1 MKGGLKI
8 LALILCVCIVSV
20 ALAACDPQGGS
31 SGKHH
36 FKYSNG
42 RWEWSEDLSTAYYVA
57 ECGDMLCSEADRQ
70 KATVVLLN
78 AVEPTC
84 VSDGKVECMAT
95 VKIDGVVYTDTHTVT
110 VAALGH
116 SYVGWRYDRDC
127 HWMECTRCGAQISYG
142 AHEYESGGCTVCGK
156 NFYSLMVTSTAL
168 SNVIT
173 YIYDNTY
180 KNVKFDGTDGKTLG
194 IDVELDLVLGDE
206 TYTLVAK
213 GNLDI
218 RPEVTSKAAAA
229 EVQDNS
235 ELYIGIKKGAK
246 TVMGIG
252 YDVEGKGVDN
262 LKPYLYLVSTDDNG
276 ANPVVKKVYGMSIA
290 KMMNDNANIE
300 YAEGTFAT
308 SSANGGGVDIVAIIK
323 ALPKLIGS
331 TLFGSTCKIAPFGD
345 GGTQYVFNFD
355 LKNTITSLASGG
367 ITDLLGLF
375 GDAVNDYIGPVVDG
389 IKSLL
394 PEDMAA
400 QVTQP
405 GAEGLKQLLAA
416 VAKMLGN
423 NKENNVTGTF
433 TFNFNKDNTFNS
445 ASIDIDASK
454 LVKYINDQATAKGEQ
469 GTDFDGMI
477 TINFDKLVLSNT
489 GTVDTF
495 AGTPLEGQITTG
507 DANVTNILD
516 FALEATAIGADD
528 TYEISVNF
536 DANPFAFVDMMKY
549 SAKQD
554 TNGDKVIDYKDGDT
568 LEGQAFWQEK
578 LVACLKNLGTA
589 KIIVTKPGYGAS
601 TFDADKAAAEG
612 VVAGDVIIYAN
623 FDPSNEDAAVD
634 LFIWNEADG
643 AEVVLL
649 KDSEGNNLFPLSLN
663 DFADKTIKDS
673 GIQSGTPIP
682 ATSSA
687 VYIGDIFGYVE
698 TFMSYLEPLF
708 DSFSASAEDMSFT
721 IKYASL
727 INNVVMPVI
736 AELAK
741 IESLKFNTEWVDA
754 NLENLLAI
762 IFGSVPEGGDALVP
776 ADEVV
781 FTLESFEY
789 AGEVIYD
796 AAT

>member
-1 MKGGLKI
+1 MKRKLFIMIVAVLVICLTAGI
-8 LALILCVCIVSV
+8 LLT
-20 ALAACDPQGGS
+20 ACKPKDPG
-31 SGKHH
+31 
-36 FKYSNG
+36 
-42 RWEWSEDLSTAYYVA
+42 SED
-57 ECGDMLCSEADRQ
+57 EG
-70 KATVVLLN
+70 
-78 AVEPTC
+78 
-84 VSDGKVECMAT
+84 
-95 VKIDGVVYTDTHTVT
+95 
-110 VAALGH
+110 
-116 SYVGWRYDRDC
+116 
-127 HWMECTRCGAQISYG
+127 
-142 AHEYESGGCTVCGK
+142 SGGGGGNTDSG
-156 NFYSLMVTSTAL
+156 SMVTSTAL

-308 SSANGGGVDIVAIIK
+308 ASAEEGGMDVVAIIK
-323 ALPKLIGS
+323 AIPKLLGS
-331 TLFGSTCKIAPFGD
+331 TLFGSTCKVNAFGD
-345 GGTQYVFNFD
+345 GGVQYVFNFD
-355 LKNTITSLASGG
+355 LKNTITGLASGG

-400 QVTQP
+400 QVTKP

-416 VAKMLGN
+416 VAKMLGDD
-423 NKENNVTGTF
+423 KQNNVEGTF

-454 LVKYINDQATAKGEQ
+454 LVAYLNSQAETAAEGDESAGKV
-469 GTDFDGMI
+469 TVNI
-477 TINFDKLVLSNT
+477 DKLVLSNDV
-489 GTVDTF
+489 TVNVF
-495 AGTPLEGQITTG
+495 EGTPLEGKVG
-507 DANVTNILD
+507 NAADEVKNILD
-516 FALEATAIGADD
+516 FYAVINAVGADD
-528 TYEISVNF
+528 NYKMTVDF
-536 DANPFAFVDMMKY
+536 DVNPFAFVDMMKY

-554 TNGDKVIDYKDGDT
+554 TNGDKVIDDKDKDT
-568 LEGQAFWQEK
+568 LDGQAFWQEK
-578 LVACLKNLGTA
+578 LVACLKKLGTA
-589 KIIVTKPGYGAS
+589 KIIVTKSNYGKS
-601 TFDADKAAAEG
+601 TFDAAKAEAEG
-612 VVAGDVIIYAN
+612 VTAGDVIIYAK
-623 FDPSNEDAAVD
+623 FDASNEAEAVD
-634 LFIWNEADG
+634 LFIWNEAENKPATFG
-643 AEVVLL
+643 GLT
-649 KDSEGNNLFPLSLN
+649 FPMSLEF
-663 DFADKTIKDS
+663 FADKMIKDS
-673 GIQSGTPIP
+673 TIQSGTPIP

-687 VYIGDIFGYVE
+687 EPDIGAIFGYVE
-698 TFMSYLEPLF
+698 TFMHYLEPLF
-708 DSFSASAEDMSFT
+708 ASFGVNADDMSFT

-727 INNVVMPVI
+727 ISDVVMPVI
-736 AELAK
+736 AALGDMENPKLDTSWL
-741 IESLKFNTEWVDA
+741 EG
-754 NLENLLAI
+754 NLEGILAA
-762 IFGSVPEGGDALVP
+762 IFGTYVPAGEGTEAVIDP

-781 FTLESFEY
+781 FTLVSFEY
-789 AGEVIYD
+789 AGTAIYPK
-796 AAT
+796 AA

>member
-1 MKGGLKI
+1 MKRKLFIMIVAVLVICLTAGI
-8 LALILCVCIVSV
+8 LLT
-20 ALAACDPQGGS
+20 ACKPKDPG
-31 SGKHH
+31 
-36 FKYSNG
+36 
-42 RWEWSEDLSTAYYVA
+42 SED
-57 ECGDMLCSEADRQ
+57 EG
-70 KATVVLLN
+70 
-78 AVEPTC
+78 
-84 VSDGKVECMAT
+84 
-95 VKIDGVVYTDTHTVT
+95 
-110 VAALGH
+110 
-116 SYVGWRYDRDC
+116 
-127 HWMECTRCGAQISYG
+127 
-142 AHEYESGGCTVCGK
+142 SGGGGGNTDSG
-156 NFYSLMVTSTAL
+156 SMVTSTAL

-308 SSANGGGVDIVAIIK
+308 ASAEEGGMDVVAIIK
-323 ALPKLIGS
+323 AIPKLLGS
-331 TLFGSTCKIAPFGD
+331 TLFGSTCKVNAFGD
-345 GGTQYVFNFD
+345 GGVQYVFNFD
-355 LKNTITSLASGG
+355 LKNTITGLASGG

-400 QVTQP
+400 QVTKP

-416 VAKMLGN
+416 VAKMLGDD
-423 NKENNVTGTF
+423 KQNNVEGTF

-454 LVKYINDQATAKGEQ
+454 LVAYLNSQAETAAEGDESAGKV
-469 GTDFDGMI
+469 TVNI
-477 TINFDKLVLSNT
+477 DKLVLSNDV
-489 GTVDTF
+489 TVNVF
-495 AGTPLEGQITTG
+495 EGTPLEGKVG
-507 DANVTNILD
+507 NAADEVKNILD
-516 FALEATAIGADD
+516 FYAVINAVGADD
-528 TYEISVNF
+528 NYKMTVDF
-536 DANPFAFVDMMKY
+536 DVNPFAFVDMMKY

-554 TNGDKVIDYKDGDT
+554 TNGDKVIDDKDKDT
-568 LEGQAFWQEK
+568 LDGQAFWQEK
-578 LVACLKNLGTA
+578 LVACLKKLGTA
-589 KIIVTKPGYGAS
+589 KIIVTKTGYGAS

-612 VVAGDVIIYAN
+612 VTAGDVIIYAK
-623 FDPSNEDAAVD
+623 FDASNEAEAVD
-634 LFIWNEADG
+634 LFIWNEAENKPATFG
-643 AEVVLL
+643 GLT
-649 KDSEGNNLFPLSLN
+649 FPMSLEF
-663 DFADKTIKDS
+663 FADKMIKDAT
-673 GIQSGTPIP
+673 IESGTTIP

-687 VYIGDIFGYVE
+687 EPDIGEIFGYVE
-698 TFMSYLEPLF
+698 TFMDYLEPLF
-708 DSFSASAEDMSFT
+708 SSFSASAEDMSFT

-727 INNVVMPVI
+727 IDTVVMPVI
-736 AELAK
+736 EALGDMT
-741 IESLKFNTEWVDA
+741 SLNLDTSWLEG
-754 NLENLLAI
+754 NLEGILAA
-762 IFGSVPEGGDALVP
+762 IFGTYVP
-776 ADEVV
+776 AGEDTAAVITPAEEVV

-789 AGEVIYD
+789 AGTAIYLK
-796 AAT
+796 AA

>member
-1 MKGGLKI
+1 MKGTLKLI
-8 LALILCVCIVSV
+8 SVILCLCVTVA
-20 ALAACDPQGGS
+20 ALAACNPTDNSGG
-31 SGKHH
+31 GGGGHH
-36 FKYSNG
+36 FDYADG
-42 RWEWSEDLSTAYYVA
+42 TWEWSDDLHTAYYVA
-57 ECGDMLCSEADRQ
+57 KCGDLICNDVDRRKAVVTLQ
-70 KATVVLLN
+70 KYV
-78 AVEPTC
+78 PSTC
-84 VSDGKVECMAT
+84 VSDGEYVMSAE
-95 VKIDGVVYTDTHTVT
+95 VSIDGVVYGDSRSVVIDSPGHLYGEWLYDTT
-110 VAALGH
+110 GH
-116 SYVGWRYDRDC
+116 WQ
-127 HWMECTRCGAQISYG
+127 ECSRCSLQRNYG
-142 AHEYESGGCTVCGK
+142 EHNFVNDVCTVCGK
-156 NFYSLMVTSTAL
+156 NFYSLMVTANAL

-180 KNVKFDGTDGKTLG
+180 KDVKFDGSNKTTLG
-194 IDVELDLVLGDE
+194 IDVELDLVLGGE

-246 TVMGIG
+246 TLIGIG
-252 YDVEGKGVDN
+252 YDVEGTGVDN

-276 ANPVVKKVYGMSIA
+276 ANPVVKKVHGMSIA
-290 KMMNDNANIE
+290 EMMYENANIE

-345 GGTQYVFNFD
+345 GGTQYIFNFD
-355 LKNTITSLASGG
+355 LKNTITGLASGG
-367 ITDLLGLF
+367 ITDLLSLF
-375 GDAVNDYIGPVVDG
+375 GDSVDAYIGPIVDG
-389 IKSLL
+389 LKQLL
-394 PEDMAA
+394 PHELAE
-400 QVTQP
+400 QVT
-405 GAEGLKQLLAA
+405 GTGTIGLKQLLAA
-416 VAKMLGN
+416 VAKMLGDD
-423 NKENNVTGTF
+423 KENNVTGTF
-433 TFNFNKDNTFNS
+433 TFNFNKDKTFNS

-454 LVKYINDQATAKGEQ
+454 FVAYLRAQAGSQNDEDA
-469 GTDFDGMI
+469 FDGKI
-477 TINFDKLVLSNT
+477 IVNIDKLVLSNDV
-489 GTVDTF
+489 TVNVF
-495 AGTPLEGQITTG
+495 EGTPLEGQITTG

-528 TYEISVNF
+528 TYEIVADF
-536 DANPFAFVDMMKY
+536 DVNPFAFVDMMKY

-554 TNGDKVIDYKDGDT
+554 TEPDGVID
-568 LEGQAFWQEK
+568 GQAFLREK

-601 TFDADKAAAEG
+601 AFDAAKAAAEG

-649 KDSEGNNLFPLSLN
+649 KDSEGNNLFPMTIEL
-663 DFADKTIKDS
+663 FADKMIKDS
-673 GIQSGTPIP
+673 TIQSGTPIP

-687 VYIGDIFGYVE
+687 VNIGDIFGYIE
-698 TFMSYLEPLF
+698 TFMPYLEPLF
-708 DSFSASAEDMSFT
+708 SSFSASAEDMSFT

-727 INNVVMPVI
+727 ISDVVMPVI

-741 IESLKFNTEWVDA
+741 IESLNFNTEWVDA
-754 NLENLLAI
+754 NLENLLAV

-789 AGEVIYD
+789 AGTAIYPK
-796 AAT
+796 AA